1 MTTGGHRRHDAFK
14 SSILLRN
21 YASDSYIKGIKEKT
35 SQKSDP
41 AVSKDFFYSTYEEV
55 TQPHLDC
62 MQAHTGARYIP
73 GVL

>member
-1 MTTGGHRRHDAFK
+1 MPSNRPFYLETMPVT
-14 SSILLRN
+14 
-21 YASDSYIKGIKEKT
+21 SYIKGIKEKT

-73 GVL
+73 GSL